1 MSLEATA
8 GATAAAAATS
18 ALALAAAGT
27 PPPTVSELLLNNDHT
42 LVAAAALVLAGFAVE
57 TAAFLAIENGLFPP
71 TCFIGAV
78 IFARLRM
85 RLFCATS
92 PCVFPTFERPR
103 FFFVQP
109 RWCPFLY

>member
-27 PPPTVSELLLNNDHT
+27 PPPSVSELLLNDHT
-42 LVAAAALVLAGFAVE
+42 RVAATLELAAVE
-57 TAAFLAIENGLFPP
+57 AAVEAFLAIENGLFPP
-71 TCFIGAV
+71 VCFIGAV
-78 IFARLRM
+78 IFGRLRM
-85 RLFCATS
+85 RLSRATS